1 MKGESSVK
9 CVKWRAG
16 LIAAALQCLPCAA
29 QAGKASV
36 VPLPDRITGAGELK
50 IDAGSKARDTL
61 RAIPPEAALER
72 FALQDERGRSVSYAG
87 LTDGDIGGVLF
98 IDDKLAGTLGRDD
111 TQLFY
116 SCRGFVTATQKHWA
130 RDGAAWIASLQAA
143 IRPADSVTLSFSGKS
158 TVQSIKSVV
167 ENPLLVQA
175 KALAGAGA
183 NPVELVKTLYKA
195 HGDYRDHER
204 DKELLK
210 ALGEVRPGTAEA
222 DLAKALNPESVT
234 FVDAESLVMAY
245 PRYSV
250 EFFVSRSRVQ
260 EIQQPSFTQLA
271 KERASLFYM
280 QGVDWKRCTPADWRS
295 AKSSMPAVADKVAG
309 SAAGARAD

>member
-1 MKGESSVK
+1 MK

-16 LIAAALQCLPCAA
+16 LIGVALQCLPCAA

-50 IDAGSKARDTL
+50 IDAGSTARDTL

-250 EFFVSRSRVQ
+250 EFFVTRSRVQ